1 MSRGFVVRAA
11 AALAIAVGLFVPAIA
26 QQERFEIEAG
36 YGYPLVGDR
45 FEITQDPSWFGRVRY
60 NFSPRFQLGV
70 TYEQLST
77 NGDIR
82 PLRFQFVDSV
92 PAFDPGTGGTVDVPI
107 RSQLPGSGQ
116 ADLTLYGITA
126 TWVLAGESDFQIML
140 VASIGTGDL
149 SFDNPGRAIPLPD
162 KPDAD
167 LDGTPD
173 GTYTFDE
180 IFISGRQD
188 ETDIDL
194 WYEFGGA
201 ARWRFGDHW
210 GFRIQGTIRGISTK
224 TTNTVLR
231 GSDWELVPSFG
242 LVLRF

>member
-11 AALAIAVGLFVPAIA
+11 ATLAVAAALYVPAIA

-36 YGYPLVGDR
+36 YGYPLVNDS
-45 FEITQDPSWFGRVRY
+45 FEITQDPSWFARVRY
-60 NFSPRFQLGV
+60 NVSPRFQLGI

-92 PAFDPGTGGTVDVPI
+92 PAFDPETGGTVDAPI
-107 RSQLPGSGQ
+107 RSQLPGGGQ

-126 TWVLAGESDFQIML
+126 SLVLAGESDFQIML

-149 SFDNPGRAIPLPD
+149 SFANPGRTMSLPD

-167 LDGTPD
+167 FDGTPD
-173 GTYTFDE
+173 GTYTFE
-180 IFISGRQD
+180 EVFISGRQD
-188 ETDIDL
+188 DTDIDL

-210 GFRIQGTIRGISTK
+210 GFRVQGTIRSVSPK
-224 TTNTVLR
+224 TVNTVLTK
-231 GSDWELVPSFG
+231 SDWELVPSFG